1 MQNLKALSYRLR
13 QDVVD
18 MIMAGRAGHI
28 GGDMSVMEI
37 MVALYFH
44 AMNIGPENQ
53 NDPNRDMFVM
63 SKGHCVETLYAVLA
77 EKGFFPIEQVINEY
91 SRFGSKFIGHPNNKL
106 PGIEM
111 NSGSLGHGLP
121 VAVGMALAQKMD
133 KRPSRT
139 YVVMGDGELAE
150 GSVWEGAM
158 SATQY
163 GLDNLCAVIDRNRLQ
178 ISGTTEEVMHQDMVE
193 DRFAAFGWNVR
204 SVDGNDIDALNAAF
218 DAAKTVKGNPT
229 LIVAN
234 TTKGK
239 GSAVMENKASW
250 HHHVPSQEEYDQ
262 IMADLK
268 AHEKEAAQSVRPEG
282 GLSLQAQQSN
292 TQAKPLTER
301 SEREGA
307 RK

>member
-1 MQNLKALSYRLR
+1 MSNLKALSYKLR
-13 QDVVD
+13 RDVVE
-18 MIMAGRAGHI
+18 MIMAGKAGHI

-37 MVALYFH
+37 MVSLYFH
-44 AMNIGPENQ
+44 AMNISPENQ

-77 EKGFFPIEQVINEY
+77 EKGFFPIETVIREY

-121 VAVGMALAQKMD
+121 VAVGMALAQKMNKSD
-133 KRPSRT
+133 ART

-163 GLDNLCAVIDRNRLQ
+163 GLDNLCAVVDRNRLQ
-178 ISGTTEEVMHQDMVE
+178 ISGTTEEVMHQDSVE
-193 DRFAAFGWNVR
+193 DRFAAFGWNVL
-204 SVDGNDIDALNAAF
+204 SVDGNDIDAMNAAF
-218 DAAKTVKGNPT
+218 DHARGVKGRPT

-239 GSAVMENKASW
+239 GSPAMENKASW
-250 HHHVPSQEEYDQ
+250 HHHVPSQEEYEQ
-262 IMADLK
+262 IMRDLK
-268 AHEKEAAQSVRPEG
+268 AHEEEYSHE
-282 GLSLQAQQSN
+282 
-292 TQAKPLTER
+292 
-301 SEREGA
+301 
-307 RK
+307 